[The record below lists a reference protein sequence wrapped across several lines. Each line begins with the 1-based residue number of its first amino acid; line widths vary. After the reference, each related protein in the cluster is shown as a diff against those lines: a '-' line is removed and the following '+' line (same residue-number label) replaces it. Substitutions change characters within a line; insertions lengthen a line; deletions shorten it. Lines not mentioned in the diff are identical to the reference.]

1 MEYSRHFKFLICAPA
16 FDPADL
22 EGQRL
27 QAITEEIEQDGY
39 GVMKARKVDD
49 AELVIQTD
57 AAVGCVLLDW
67 GKRGPQGKMARLV
80 SQIRK
85 RGLDMPII
93 ILVRHHRLEDIPV
106 DVLREADGYVF
117 LAEETPDFIAKN
129 LISRLRQ
136 YAETLKT
143 PFFGALVDYAE
154 EGNQLWTCP
163 GHNGGVFYARSPI
176 GRIFFQHLGRGDLP
190 RRSRQL
196 GARPRRSADARG
208 TRSGRAAGSGEDL
221 RRRTDLFRV
230 ERDLVVQQDRAAVV
244 TDGR

>member
-27 QAITEEIEQDGY
+27 QAIADEIEADGY

-67 GKRGPQGKMARLV
+67 GKRGPQGKMAGLV
-80 SQIRK
+80 TLIRK

-136 YAETLKT
+136 YAETLKRRFLARWSTMRRRVISSGPAQATTVAYST
-143 PFFGALVDYAE
+143 PA
-154 EGNQLWTCP
+154 
-163 GHNGGVFYARSPI
+163 ARSAGFSSSI
-176 GRIFFQHLGRGDLP
+176 SG
-190 RRSRQL
+190 RRSFATISTTRCWTL
-196 GARPRRSADARG
+196 GIC
-208 TRSGRAAGSGEDL
+208 
-221 RRRTDLFRV
+221 
-230 ERDLVVQQDRAAVV
+230 
-244 TDGR
+244 

>member
-1 MEYSRHFKFLICAPA
+1 
-16 FDPADL
+16 
-22 EGQRL
+22 
-27 QAITEEIEQDGY
+27 
-39 GVMKARKVDD
+39 MKARKVDD

-136 YAETLKT
+136 YAETLKP
-143 PFFGALVDYAE
+143 PFFGTLMDYDY

-163 GHNGGVFYARSPI
+163 GHNGGMFYPS
-176 GRIFFQHLGRGDLP
+176 QS
-190 RRSRQL
+190 RRAGCS
-196 GARPRRSADARG
+196 SSIWG
-208 TRSGRAAGSGEDL
+208 TRYSATISTIRYWSSAIC
-221 RRRTDLFRV
+221 
-230 ERDLVVQQDRAAVV
+230 
-244 TDGR
+244 

>member
-27 QAITEEIEQDGY
+27 QAIAQEIEQDGY

-143 PFFGALVDYAE
+143 PFFGAPRGL
-154 EGNQLWTCP
+154 CR
-163 GHNGGVFYARSPI
+163 GGQPA
-176 GRIFFQHLGRGDLP
+176 LDLP
-190 RRSRQL
+190 RPQRWRHS
-196 GARPRRSADARG
+196 
-208 TRSGRAAGSGEDL
+208 TRAAQSGGSSSSISA
-221 RRRTDLFRV
+221 RRYSATISTTRCSIL
-230 ERDLVVQQDRAAVV
+230 AIS
-244 TDGR
+244 